1 MNVNN
6 GRGLGRPQL
15 QITELENDKTA
26 ERQAQEMVAKA
37 EEDAAKAM
45 QLERKSAADAA
56 EEMKVELMLP
66 SLRSKRSTRNLAS
79 GSLRYEAHGVEYR
92 IIRVRVRGV
101 FVNPRS

>member
-56 EEMKVELMLP
+56 EEMKVELDAALAAKQEVDEE
-66 SLRSKRSTRNLAS
+66 SRKRLF
-79 GSLRYEAHGVEYR
+79 E
-92 IIRVRVRGV
+92 VRGA
-101 FVNPRS
+101 RSRVPHYTCTRTWCVRESA